1 MFFLDNMFFF
11 SEMSLLLFFLT
22 TLFFFLFW
30 KMGTL
35 QLCFGKIQMF
45 SFSENGN
52 VFFTKN
58 QESYFSE
65 HANYYLISEQVSS
78 FLRVTVKRVIF
89 LAFLKKS
96 TYIFFDRESSPIIL
110 HFITRLKLL
119 IFHKVDNQLSIIG
132 LNHCLS

>member
-1 MFFLDNMFFF
+1 MFTFVFFDNSFFF
-11 SEMSLLLFFLT
+11 SFLENGYLT
-22 TLFFFLFW
+22 AMFW
-30 KMGTL
+30 K
-35 QLCFGKIQMF
+35 
-45 SFSENGN
+45 NPD

-78 FLRVTVKRVIF
+78 FLTVTVKRVIF

-110 HFITRLKLL
+110 HFITGFKLL
-119 IFHKVDNQLSIIG
+119 IFHKVDNQLSIIS